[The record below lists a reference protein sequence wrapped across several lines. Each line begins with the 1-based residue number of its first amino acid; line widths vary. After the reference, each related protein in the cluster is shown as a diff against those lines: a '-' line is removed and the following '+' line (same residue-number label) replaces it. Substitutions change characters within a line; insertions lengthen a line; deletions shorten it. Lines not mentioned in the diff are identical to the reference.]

1 MGDVF
6 ELFGDGWF
14 LLYGCKVDFV
24 NIVGKCML
32 FVYLNY
38 QFNVIVE
45 VVDGVFFM
53 LDEVVLVYGD
63 IVFEL
68 VMWFVVLVV
77 VLMFL
82 VVDL

>member
-1 MGDVF
+1 M
-6 ELFGDGWF
+6 
-14 LLYGCKVDFV
+14 
-24 NIVGKCML
+24 
-32 FVYLNY
+32 
-38 QFNVIVE
+38 IVE

>member
-1 MGDVF
+1 MWEWFLDIWFDVCDVLDGDDSGLIVWVLGGYVEVFVLMGDVF

-38 QFNVIVE
+38 
-45 VVDGVFFM
+45 
-53 LDEVVLVYGD
+53 
-63 IVFEL
+63 
-68 VMWFVVLVV
+68 
-77 VLMFL
+77 
-82 VVDL
+82 